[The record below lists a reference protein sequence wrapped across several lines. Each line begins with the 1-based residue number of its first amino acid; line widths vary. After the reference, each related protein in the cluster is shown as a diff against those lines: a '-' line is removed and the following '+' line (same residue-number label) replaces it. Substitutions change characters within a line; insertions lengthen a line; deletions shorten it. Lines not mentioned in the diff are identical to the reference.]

1 MERDSIDLPDGERI
15 EDEFRDG
22 ESVQWRRPAGRLSGR

>member
-15 EDEFRDG
+15 EDEFRNGDP
-22 ESVQWRRPAGRLSGR
+22 VWRRPAGRLSGR